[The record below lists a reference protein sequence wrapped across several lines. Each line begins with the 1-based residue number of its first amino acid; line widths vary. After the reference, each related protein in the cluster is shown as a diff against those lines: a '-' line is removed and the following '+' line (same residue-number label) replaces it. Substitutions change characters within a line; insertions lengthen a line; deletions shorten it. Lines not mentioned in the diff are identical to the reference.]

1 MTLPPL
7 DAMFS
12 SPALA
17 SASAAAAAAYLTQPA
32 YAGNAP
38 PLQSAHSAHS
48 AYPAHSAA
56 QLYRVGAEAHHHA
69 GEGVLA
75 RPATRSINIC
85 FDDAAAA
92 APWILALEAE
102 GLVAQSVSLVDHP
115 SPHTPPRHAADAVLL
130 HLTRP
135 LAEHL
140 ARLRELRLQLPDM
153 PLLVACAAL
162 RDIDQVLA
170 LEMGADD
177 VLDGHTSPPVVAA
190 RLRALWRRCSRVAAA
205 PPVAEELQFGSL
217 LIQLRQHRVLKDN
230 QIVPLTDGEFD
241 VLWLLASQAGTTV
254 SRRDILKRVRG
265 IDDQPM
271 DRSVDCRVYRIRAK
285 LGDNQRNGAPRI
297 RTVRN
302 RGYLFS
308 PIGW

>member
-1 MTLPPL
+1 
-7 DAMFS
+7 MFS

-32 YAGNAP
+32 AAGNAAP
-38 PLQSAHSAHS
+38 AHSAHSAHS
-48 AYPAHSAA
+48 AQSANSAA
-56 QLYRVGAEAHHHA
+56 QLYRLGTQAHNHA
-69 GEGVLA
+69 GDHAAA
-75 RPATRSINIC
+75 RPATRSVNLC
-85 FDDAAAA
+85 FDDAIAA
-92 APWILALEAE
+92 APWISALEAE
-102 GLVAQSVSLVDHP
+102 GLAVQAVSLDDGSVRQ
-115 SPHTPPRHAADAVLL
+115 TPPRQAADALLL

-140 ARLRELRLQLPDM
+140 ARLRELRLQSPVL

-177 VLDGHTSPPVVAA
+177 VIDGQTTPPVVAA
-190 RLRALWRRCSRVAAA
+190 RLRALWRRCARADAAA
-205 PPVAEELQFGSL
+205 PTAEELQFGSL
-217 LIQLRQHRVLKDN
+217 LIQLRQHRVTKDGEV
-230 QIVPLTDGEFD
+230 VPLTDGEFD
-241 VLWLLASQAGTTV
+241 VLWLLASQAGNTV

-285 LGDNQRNGAPRI
+285 LGDNQRSGAPRI

-308 PIGW
+308 SVGW